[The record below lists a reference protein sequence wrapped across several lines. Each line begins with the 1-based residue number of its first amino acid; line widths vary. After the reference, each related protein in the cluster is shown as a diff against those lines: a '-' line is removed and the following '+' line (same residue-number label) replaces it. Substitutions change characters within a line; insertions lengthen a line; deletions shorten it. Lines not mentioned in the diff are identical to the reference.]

1 MRCNR
6 GALLLLVVLAGC
18 AGQPA
23 RQAARP
29 APAAPAASPGVKIG
43 QPYQVMGKWYYP
55 ADDRGYDATGIASW
69 YGPGFHALVTA
80 NGETYDQDAVTAA
93 HKTLP
98 MPSYVEVTNL
108 DNGRVLI
115 VRVNDRGPFVD
126 GRIIDLS
133 RRSAQLLGV
142 DQVGLAKVR
151 VRRVYPDAA
160 TVAALA
166 PRAAVAEVAAPIA
179 TAGFEAAAPVAP
191 VTTVP
196 LPASTPASSAA
207 PPAASLPASPAV
219 SAVFIQVAAL
229 ADAGKAEWLAGYL
242 RPMAPSFTEKTGA
255 GLWRVRLGPFA
266 SPDAAAATLAQVQA
280 AGYTEARV
288 VAAAPANPGPPK

>member
-1 MRCNR
+1 M
-6 GALLLLVVLAGC
+6 LLVVLAGC

-29 APAAPAASPGVKIG
+29 APAAPPGVKIG

-108 DNGRVLI
+108 DNGRVLV

-142 DQVGLAKVR
+142 DRAGLAKVR

-160 TVAALA
+160 TIAALA
-166 PRAAVAEVAAPIA
+166 PQAPVAEVAAPIV
-179 TAGFEAAAPVAP
+179 TAVPEAARAVAQ

-196 LPASTPASSAA
+196 LPASTPAA
-207 PPAASLPASPAV
+207 PPASSTASGPV

-288 VAAAPANPGPPK
+288 VPAAPAKPGPPK

>member
-6 GALLLLVVLAGC
+6 AALALLVVLAGC

-23 RQAARP
+23 KQAARP
-29 APAAPAASPGVKIG
+29 AAAAAKPAPGVKIG
-43 QPYQVMGKWYYP
+43 QPYQVLGKWYYP
-55 ADDRGYDATGIASW
+55 ADDKGYDATGIASW

-108 DNGRVLI
+108 DNGRVLVLRI
-115 VRVNDRGPFVD
+115 NDRGPFVD

-142 DQVGLAKVR
+142 DTVGLAKVR

-160 TVAALA
+160 TVAALS
-166 PRAAVAEVAAPIA
+166 PRTAVATVEAPLA
-179 TAGFEAAAPVAP
+179 PPPTPTDAAAPVAEVAT
-191 VTTVP
+191 VT
-196 LPASTPASSAA
+196 LPPSRAA
-207 PPAASLPASPAV
+207 PPAVPATASGST
-219 SAVFIQVAAL
+219 FIQVAAL
-229 ADAGKAEWLAGYL
+229 ADAGRAEWLAGYL
-242 RPMAPSFTEKTGA
+242 RPMAPSFTEKSAA

-266 SPDAAAATLAQVQA
+266 SPEAAAATLAQVQA
-280 AGYTEARV
+280 AGYSEARV
-288 VAAAPANPGPPK
+288 VSAAPPNPGSAK

>member
-1 MRCNR
+1 MRCNK
-6 GALLLLVVLAGC
+6 GALALLIVLAGC
-18 AGQPA
+18 AAQPA
-23 RQAARP
+23 KKAARP
-29 APAAPAASPGVKIG
+29 APAAPPGVKIG

-69 YGPGFHALVTA
+69 YGPGFHALATA
-80 NGETYDQDAVTAA
+80 NGETYDQDSVTAA

-108 DNGRVLI
+108 DNGRVLV

-142 DQVGLAKVR
+142 DKVGLARVR

-166 PRAAVAEVAAPIA
+166 PKAQVAAVVAPVAMDAP
-179 TAGFEAAAPVAP
+179 AAAPVAA
-191 VTTVP
+191 VATVA
-196 LPASTPASSAA
+196 LPPSTSAA
-207 PPAASLPASPAV
+207 PPVPAAGSI
-219 SAVFIQVAAL
+219 FIQVAAL
-229 ADAGKAEWLAGYL
+229 SDAGKAEWLAGYL
-242 RPMAPSFTEKTGA
+242 RPMAPSFTEKTAA

-266 SPDAAAATLAQVQA
+266 SPEAAAATLAQVQA
-280 AGYTEARV
+280 AGYSEARV
-288 VAAAPANPGPPK
+288 VAAAPANPGLPK